1 MKAIVRMTACAAAAA
16 ILLGVQVWAAD
27 GIVLV
32 QKFTYADKPPQT
44 HQIQMDQKHM
54 RTESAGPDGSK
65 AVVIFDSARQVM
77 TMVNDANKSYSEI
90 SKADMEAAAAQ
101 MSAAAAQMTAA
112 TAQMQEMMKN
122 LPPERRAQMEAA
134 MKGRMGGAGATPAA
148 PAARPAF
155 KKVGTG
161 TVGKWTCDK
170 YEGYTNGQK
179 THEMC
184 TVDPKVLGFSPADFQ
199 VTRDMV
205 AFFKQFQGQL
215 PQLQQSSSQTFTMGT
230 VEDQGFSGIPVR
242 SVSTTANGS
251 QVTFEIADVHRE
263 AFTDA
268 TFQPPA
274 GYTKLDLFGG
284 RGRRGR

>member
-1 MKAIVRMTACAAAAA
+1 MIKSIAFASALFVFTGLA
-16 ILLGVQVWAAD
+16 QAAD
-27 GIVLV
+27 GLLIV
-32 QKFTYADKPPQT
+32 QKTTSGGAPQT
-44 HQIQMDQKHM
+44 NQIQIENKRM
-54 RTESAGPDGSK
+54 RAESSSATGGK
-65 AVVIFDSARQVM
+65 AVVMFDAAKEVL
-77 TMVNDANKSYSEI
+77 TMVDMDKKTYSELT
-90 SKADMEAAAAQ
+90 KADVEAIGAQ
-101 MSAAAAQMTAA
+101 MAQLAPMM
-112 TAQMQEMMKN
+112 AQMQEQLKN
-122 LPPERRAQMEAA
+122 LPPEQRAQFEAM
-134 MKGRMGGAGATPAA
+134 MKGRMGGAGMPGAAA
-148 PAARPAF
+148 PKTQYRKA
-155 KKVGTG
+155 GTA

>member
-1 MKAIVRMTACAAAAA
+1 MRMKSIVRMTACAAAAA
-16 ILLGVQVWAAD
+16 VLLGVPAWAAD

-44 HQIQMDQKHM
+44 HQIQIDQTHM
-54 RTESAGPDGSK
+54 RTESTGPDGSK
-65 AVVIFDSARQVM
+65 AVIIFDSARQVM
-77 TMVNDANKSYSEI
+77 TMVSDANKSYSEM

-101 MSAAAAQMTAA
+101 LSGAMS
-112 TAQMQEMMKN
+112 QMQEMMKN
-122 LPPERRAQMEAA
+122 LPPERRAQMEAM
-134 MKGRMGGAGATPAA
+134 MKGRGAAPGAAA
-148 PAARPAF
+148 PAAAPARPVF
-155 KKVGTG
+155 HKVGTA

-170 YEGYTNGQK
+170 YEGLTNGQK
-179 THEMC
+179 THEVC

-199 VTRDMV
+199 VTRDMI

-215 PQLQQSSSQTFTMGT
+215 PQLQQQSQSQTFTMGT

-242 SVSTTANGS
+242 SVSTSNGS

-274 GYTKLDLFGG
+274 GYQKIDLFGG

>member
-1 MKAIVRMTACAAAAA
+1 MTAWM
-16 ILLGVQVWAAD
+16 LLSVPVWAAD

-44 HQIQMDQKHM
+44 HQIQIDQKHM
-54 RTESAGPDGSK
+54 RTESTGPDGSK
-65 AVVIFDSARQVM
+65 VVVIFDSARQVM
-77 TMVNDANKSYSEI
+77 TMVNDANKSYSEL
-90 SKADMEAAAAQ
+90 SKADMDAAAAAAAQ
-101 MSAAAAQMTAA
+101 MSGSL
-112 TAQMQEMMKN
+112 AQMQEMMKN
-122 LPPERRAQMEAA
+122 LPPARRAQMEAA
-134 MKGRMGGAGATPAA
+134 MKGRGMGAAATPAV
-148 PAARPAF
+148 RPEY

-179 THEMC
+179 THEVC

-205 AFFKQFQGQL
+205 AFFKQFTG
-215 PQLQQSSSQTFTMGT
+215 PLQQAAQSQSQSFAMGT
-230 VEDQGFSGIPVR
+230 VEDQGFSGLPIR
-242 SVSTTANGS
+242 SVSTTNGS
-251 QVTFEIADVHRE
+251 QMTFEIADVHRE

-274 GYTKLDLFGG
+274 GYQKIDLFGRGG
-284 RGRRGR
+284 RGR

>member
-1 MKAIVRMTACAAAAA
+1 MRMKSIVRMAACAAAAM
-16 ILLGVQVWAAD
+16 LVGGPVWAAD
-27 GIVLV
+27 GVVML

-44 HQIQMDQKHM
+44 HKIQIDQKHM
-54 RTESAGPDGSK
+54 RTESTGPDGSK
-65 AVVIFDSARQVM
+65 VVIIFDSARQVM
-77 TMVNDANKSYSEI
+77 TMVNDVNKSYSEM

-101 MSAAAAQMTAA
+101 MSGAMAQA
-112 TAQMQEMMKN
+112 QEMMKN
-122 LPPERRAQMEAA
+122 LPPERRAQMEAM
-134 MKGRMGGAGATPAA
+134 MKGRGAAAGAAA
-148 PAARPAF
+148 PAAAARPEY

-179 THEMC
+179 THEVC

-205 AFFKQFQGQL
+205 DFFKQFQGQL
-215 PQLQQSSSQTFTMGT
+215 GQLQQSQSQTFAMGT
-230 VEDQGFSGIPVR
+230 VADQGFSGLPVR
-242 SVSTTANGS
+242 SVSTSANGS

-274 GYTKLDLFGG
+274 GYTKIELFGG

>member
-1 MKAIVRMTACAAAAA
+1 MKSIVRMTACAAAAL
-16 ILLGVQVWAAD
+16 LLGVQVWAAD

-77 TMVNDANKSYSEI
+77 TMVNDANKSYSEM

-101 MSAAAAQMTAA
+101 MKGAMAQA
-112 TAQMQEMMKN
+112 QEMMKN

-148 PAARPAF
+148 PPARPEY
-155 KKVGTG
+155 KKVGTA

-170 YEGYTNGQK
+170 YEAYTNGQK
-179 THEMC
+179 THEIC
-184 TVDPKVLGFSPADFQ
+184 TVDPKVLGLSPADFQ

-215 PQLQQSSSQTFTMGT
+215 PQFQQSSSQTFTMGT
-230 VEDQGFSGIPVR
+230 VEEQGFSGIPVR
-242 SVSTTANGS
+242 SVSTTSTGT
-251 QVTFEIADVHRE
+251 QMTFEISDVHRQ

-274 GYTKLDLFGG
+274 GYTKIDLFGG
-284 RGRRGR
+284 LGRRGR